1 MLVRKAHAMRL
12 TTYAAVAGVLLAS
25 HAATAH
31 EPRWLPATPY
41 GGFLSALERAPS
53 SPTTLY
59 ALIDSGDLFETT
71 DSGVTWSHR
80 ESHRFNAKIY
90 GLAVDP
96 TDSETAV
103 AVAQPDRGG
112 FFTTLLRT
120 HDGGR
125 SWRPLGFSTPVRAL
139 TFDAVHPSL
148 LYGFG
153 SGVERSIDVGRTWT
167 PLGLAGLPVAS
178 FAVDPRDGQTLLAA
192 VASSDSNVAA
202 VIWRSSDQGRSW
214 KSTSVAALP
223 PGQPSDCS
231 SSLVFDQSR
240 KDTAY
245 LFGAFGIGQDLPASC
260 PAYRTQD
267 GGRTW
272 EALPSAMGIIDLASA
287 PDGRLYGATEFLGVA
302 HSDDGGATWEPPLTS
317 PTIQGIVPTD
327 EIRFVVGPVGSSA
340 DVFAAG
346 SLGVWRS
353 TTRGQSW
360 VRATRGMVSIDTFS
374 VLSAPTASSS
384 LLAAVGH
391 GIFASHDRGLDW
403 QLLST
408 DFQQQ
413 AQPYQLIAF
422 GPNDLERVYGFGF
435 DGFIPFLGVSQDGG
449 RSWVRSPVPDGC
461 NCDPRYCDVY
471 LTAFAIDPLHPDT
484 LLLESSFQQIDTI
497 GCSAGEGAFLVKSE
511 DNGATWSILST
522 TNGFDASAVAPSQPS
537 LLYGLSCRQLFAS
550 RDFGTTWSPLAKGL
564 PCTSAELLVVDP
576 TEARTLYIGA
586 TGVYRSLDGG
596 ATFHPLGHALRSATI
611 SALVVDPRHP
621 GKVYAGVAGQGVW
634 SWDAALEDWT
644 PLDLGLPPGS
654 FSGGL
659 ALEPE
664 DPTALYA
671 GTIGHGVY
679 RLVLPERK

>member
-1 MLVRKAHAMRL
+1 MPVRKAPAIRL
-12 TTYAAVAGVLLAS
+12 ISYAAIAGVLLAWD
-25 HAATAH
+25 AATAH
-31 EPRWLPATPY
+31 EPRWIQATPD

-59 ALIDSGDLFETT
+59 ALADSGDLFETT
-71 DSGVTWSHR
+71 DSGITWSQR
-80 ESHRFNAKIY
+80 ESRRFNAKIY

-96 TDSETAV
+96 TDSDTVV
-103 AVAQPDRGG
+103 AVAHPEKG

-125 SWRPLGFSTPVRAL
+125 SWRPLGFSTTVQGL
-139 TFDAVHPSL
+139 TFDSVHPQL

-153 SGVERSIDVGRTWT
+153 SGVERSLDGGQTWT
-167 PLGLAGLPVAS
+167 PLGLPGLPVAS

-192 VASSDSNVAA
+192 VASSVFNVAA
-202 VIWRSSDQGRSW
+202 VVWRSFDQGRTW
-214 KSTSVAALP
+214 RSTSVAAL

-245 LFGAFGIGQDLPASC
+245 LFGVFGIGQDLPASC
-260 PAYRTQD
+260 STYRTQD

-272 EALPSAMGIIDLASA
+272 ETLPAAMGAIDLASA
-287 PDGRLYGATEFLGVA
+287 PDGRLYAATQVLGVA

-317 PTIQGIVPTD
+317 LTTRQVAPPDAISI
-327 EIRFVVGPVGSSA
+327 VVGPVGSSA

-353 TTRGQSW
+353 TTRGQDW
-360 VRATRGMVSIDTFS
+360 VSATRGMVSLDASSI
-374 VLSAPTASSS
+374 LSAPAAPSS

-391 GIFASHDRGLDW
+391 GIFASHDRGRDW

-408 DFQQQ
+408 DYEQQ
-413 AQPYQLIAF
+413 AQPSQLMAF

-435 DGFIPFLGVSQDGG
+435 DGLVPFLGVSHDRG

-461 NCDPRYCDVY
+461 CDYRSCTVD
-471 LTAFAIDPLHPDT
+471 LAALAIDPLHPDT
-484 LLLESSFQQIDTI
+484 LLLESSFSQIDTI
-497 GCSAGEGAFLVKSE
+497 GCGEEAGAYLVRSE
-511 DNGATWSILST
+511 DDGATWSILST
-522 TNGFDASAVAPSQPS
+522 TDGFDASAVAPTAPH
-537 LLYGLSCRQLFAS
+537 LLYGLSCGRLFAS
-550 RDFGTTWSPLAKGL
+550 RDFGATWSQLADGL
-564 PCTSAELLVVDP
+564 PCASPELLVVDP
-576 TEARTLYIGA
+576 TAARTLYIGG

-596 ATFHPLGHALRSATI
+596 ATFHPLGHALRSATV

-621 GKVYAGVAGQGVW
+621 GKAYAGVAGQGVW

-654 FSGGL
+654 FSGAL

-671 GTIGHGVY
+671 GTTGHGVY
-679 RLVLPERK
+679 RLVLPEGK

>member
-1 MLVRKAHAMRL
+1 MRS
-12 TTYAAVAGVLLAS
+12 TPYVAVAGILLALDP
-25 HAATAH
+25 ATAY
-31 EPRWLPATPY
+31 EPRWIPATPY
-41 GGFLSALERAPS
+41 GGFLSSLERAPS

-59 ALIDSGDLFETT
+59 ALIGTGELFETT

-103 AVAQPDRGG
+103 AVANPDKGG
-112 FFTTLLRT
+112 LFTTLLRT
-120 HDGGR
+120 HDGGH
-125 SWRPLGFSTPVRAL
+125 SWRPLGFSTTVRGL
-139 TFDAVHPSL
+139 TFDSVHPSL

-153 SGVERSIDVGRTWT
+153 SGVERSIDRGQTWT
-167 PLGLAGLPVAS
+167 LLGLAGLPVSS
-178 FAVDPRDGQTLLAA
+178 FAVDPRYGQTLLAA
-192 VASSDSNVAA
+192 VASNDSNVAA
-202 VIWRSSDQGRSW
+202 VIWRSSDQGRTW

-223 PGQPSDCS
+223 PGQSIDCS

-245 LFGAFGIGQDLPASC
+245 LFGAFGIGQELPASC

-272 EALPSAMGIIDLASA
+272 EALPSAMGVIDLASA
-287 PDGRLYGATEFLGVA
+287 PDGRLYAATESLGVA

-317 PTIQGIVPTD
+317 PTIQGIVPLD
-327 EIRFVVGPVGSSA
+327 EISIVVGPVGSSA

-353 TTRGQSW
+353 TTRGQEW
-360 VRATRGMVSIDTFS
+360 VSATRGMVSLDTFS
-374 VLSAPTASSS
+374 ILSAPTAPSS

-391 GIFASHDRGLDW
+391 GIFASHDRGRDW
-403 QLLST
+403 ELLST
-408 DFQQQ
+408 DYEQQ

-422 GPNDLERVYGFGF
+422 GPKDLERVYGLGF
-435 DGFIPFLGVSQDGG
+435 DGLVPFLGVSHDGG

-461 NCDPRYCDVY
+461 CDYRTCNVD
-471 LTAFAIDPLHPDT
+471 LTAFAIDPLHPDA
-484 LLLESSFQQIDTI
+484 LLLEISFSQIDTI
-497 GCSAGEGAFLVKSE
+497 GCSGGEGAFLVRSE
-511 DNGATWSILST
+511 DTGATWSILST
-522 TNGFDASAVAPSQPS
+522 TNGFDASAVAPSQPN
-537 LLYGLSCRQLFAS
+537 LLYGLSCGRLFAS
-550 RDFGTTWSPLAKGL
+550 RDFGTTWSPLANGL
-564 PCTSAELLVVDP
+564 PCAYPELLVVDP
-576 TEARTLYIGA
+576 MEARTLYIGG

-621 GKVYAGVAGQGVW
+621 GKAYAGVAGHGVW
-634 SWDAALEDWT
+634 SWDVALEDWT
-644 PLDLGLPPGS
+644 PLDLGLPPGT
-654 FSGGL
+654 FSGAL

-679 RLVLPERK
+679 RLVLPGLK